1 MSRRHS
7 GIGIEAL
14 SRQRSINLASVPNIE
29 DRRERV
35 REVENQQGANETRDA
50 VEVRD
55 GGRDDER
62 DDPVDGAESVP
73 KQLPLLARDFRP
85 SEDFLT
91 DLNIHGLH
99 ADIEVQQ
106 TSYERGDQPQDVINL
121 LETERLDGVSDV
133 GDGVLP
139 IVSVHE
145 GAEEDV
151 HDADEGLRA

>member
-7 GIGIEAL
+7 RIGIEPL
-14 SRQRSINLASVPNIE
+14 SRQRRIHLASIPNIE
-29 DRRERV
+29 NRRECV
-35 REVENQQGANETRDA
+35 REVEDQQRANKTRDA
-50 VEVRD
+50 VEIRD

-62 DDPVDGAESVP
+62 DDPVDGAESIP

-85 SEDFLT
+85 SEDLLA
-91 DLNIHGLH
+91 DLDIYGLH

-106 TSYERGDQPQDVINL
+106 TSHERGDQAQDVVNL

-133 GDGVLP
+133 GDGVLA